1 MDEMASQLLFV
12 LSHFGL
18 KTVVGFGIGAGANVL
33 TRFAIQNP
41 DKVGAL
47 CLVNCS
53 STAAGWIE
61 WGYQTFNARYLR
73 TKGMTQSVIDYLMW
87 HHFGRNW
94 EERNHDLVQMYKVQF
109 EKSVNPINLGMWI
122 YAYIHRTDLNIAR
135 TPSSGNG
142 PTNGTASNSE
152 LIKERGFEMEN
163 LFHCEFPLAVSTL
176 KIPVMNITADQ
187 SPHVDDTVTFN
198 GRLDPTNSTWMK
210 VGFDEFPWGIYACE
224 VGIN

>member
-18 KTVVGFGIGAGANVL
+18 KSVIGFGIGAGANVL
-33 TRFAIQNP
+33 TRFAIQHP
-41 DKVGAL
+41 EKVGAL
-47 CLVNCS
+47 CLVNCN

-94 EERNHDLVQMYKVQF
+94 EERNHDLVQMYKMQF

-122 YAYIHRTDLNIAR
+122 YAYIHRTDMNIAR
-135 TPSSGNG
+135 TPSS
-142 PTNGTASNSE
+142 NGTSSNGE
-152 LIKERGFEMEN
+152 EEE
-163 LFHCEFPLAVSTL
+163 
-176 KIPVMNITADQ
+176 
-187 SPHVDDTVTFN
+187 
-198 GRLDPTNSTWMK
+198 K
-210 VGFDEFPWGIYACE
+210 VGE
-224 VGIN
+224 

>member
-1 MDEMASQLLFV
+1 MDELAAQLLFV

-18 KTVVGFGIGAGANVL
+18 KSVVGFGIGAGANVL
-33 TRFAIQNP
+33 TRFAIAHP
-41 DKVGAL
+41 EKVGAL
-47 CLVNCS
+47 CLVNCC

-73 TKGMTQSVIDYLMW
+73 TKGMTQSVVDYLMW

-94 EERNHDLVQMYKVQF
+94 EERNHDLVQMYKAQF

-122 YAYIHRTDLNIAR
+122 YSYIHRTDMNIAR
-135 TPSSGNG
+135 TPSGNG
-142 PTNGTASNSE
+142 TTSNSKNRKGNRNIGGPY
-152 LIKERGFEMEN
+152 LLN
-163 LFHCEFPLAVSTL
+163 LFFIVVSTL

-210 VGFDEFPWGIYACE
+210 VSD
-224 VGIN
+224 